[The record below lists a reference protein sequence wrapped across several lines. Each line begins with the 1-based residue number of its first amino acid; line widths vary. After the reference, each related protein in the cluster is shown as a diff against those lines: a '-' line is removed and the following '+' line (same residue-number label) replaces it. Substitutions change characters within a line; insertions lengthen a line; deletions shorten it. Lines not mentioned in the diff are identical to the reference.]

1 LIGNELVEIGV
12 GEHAALAA
20 LAVAKG
26 DVFQRAGGNVAVE
39 GFHRAAEP
47 GSGLCG
53 GLEPVRWKLVQLAGG
68 TLLPPKHKPFA
79 VRPQT
84 FRTIKVLATEPCE
97 LRGQACD
104 SRRIFL

>member
-1 LIGNELVEIGV
+1 LGFDELVDIGV

-53 GLEPVRWKLVQLAGG
+53 GLEPVRWKLAQLAGG
-68 TLLPPKHKPFA
+68 TLLPHKRAPFA
-79 VRPQT
+79 VCPQA
-84 FRTIKVLATEPCE
+84 FGAIKVLATEPRE
-97 LRGQACD
+97 LGG
-104 SRRIFL
+104 

>member
-1 LIGNELVEIGV
+1 LIGDEIVEVGV
-12 GEHAALAA
+12 GEHAARAFCPMTDD
-20 LAVAKG
+20 
-26 DVFQRAGGNVAVE
+26 DVTERAGGDVAIE

-53 GLEPVRWKLVQLAGG
+53 GLEPVRWKLAQLAGG
-68 TLLPPKHKPFA
+68 TLLPPKYKPFA
-79 VRPQT
+79 VRLQT
-84 FRTIKVLATEPCE
+84 FRTIKVLATEPRE